1 MGDVGY
7 RSLSVRTM
15 LATIAIA
22 LAVLTA
28 CASDV
33 VGLATA
39 GDGSDGVVWL
49 SAGLGL
55 CQFGAAVLGAI
66 FVCVWMHCAA
76 SNLRVFG
83 HRGLQ
88 FTPAGAAG
96 WWFVPFA
103 NLVKPYQAMREIV
116 GRSEPSSLSDG
127 YWSTSSSG
135 TVSIGW
141 GAWIASNVIANVSMR
156 IDDPGTSAGVSLVSS
171 MCWAVAGV
179 LLVTTMRHVEAS
191 QDECD
196 RRLRAALP
204 PVAPYRSPWSQD
216 LR

>member
-1 MGDVGY
+1 
-7 RSLSVRTM
+7 M
-15 LATIAIA
+15 LATIAVA
-22 LAVLTA
+22 LAVVTA
-28 CASDV
+28 FASDV

-39 GDGSDGVVWL
+39 GDESDGTVL
-49 SAGLGL
+49 LNAGLGL

-88 FTPAGAAG
+88 FSPAGAAG

-103 NLVKPYQAMREIV
+103 NLVKPYQAMSEIV
-116 GRSEPSSLSDG
+116 RRSEPSSLSDG
-127 YWSTSSSG
+127 YWSASSTG
-135 TVSIGW
+135 TLGLWW

-156 IDDPGTSAGVSLVSS
+156 IDDAGTSSAISLVSS
-171 MCWAVAGV
+171 MCWAVAGA
-179 LLVTTMRHVEAS
+179 LLVMNMRRVEEN

-196 RRLRAALP
+196 RRLRATLP
-204 PVAPYRSPWSQD
+204 PVVPYRSAW
-216 LR
+216 